1 MRRHNAR
8 VVALAV
14 LASAC
19 AGGSMPMPGLAKTN
33 VAPIVR
39 TCASDRL
46 PREIL
51 DGRIAAPKAPLHTVD
66 LVAPA
71 ARLRLAVAATEHDRE
86 FGLMCVTR
94 LLPQHGMIFVFSV
107 DHEQE
112 FWMKNTLVP
121 LDMVW
126 VKGNGEVTTIAAN
139 VPAVTLATPE
149 AVLPRRRGVGT
160 YVIEL
165 AAGEASADGIT
176 VGSRLVVPAL
186 EAAR

>member
-1 MRRHNAR
+1 MPERSAR
-8 VVALAV
+8 AVV
-14 LASAC
+14 LAFLVTVLAC
-19 AGGSMPMPGLAKTN
+19 GRVPAPGLARTD

-51 DGRIAAPKAPLHTVD
+51 DGRIAAPKSPLRTVD
-66 LVAPA
+66 LVAPTA
-71 ARLRLAVAATEHDRE
+71 KLRLAVADTERDRE
-86 FGLMCVTR
+86 VGLMCVTR
-94 LLPQHGMIFVFSV
+94 LRPQHGMLFVFSV

-121 LDMVW
+121 LDMIW
-126 VKGNGEVTTIAAN
+126 VKGNGEVTTVAAN

-149 AVLPRRRGVGT
+149 GVLPRRRGVGT

-176 VGSRLVVPAL
+176 VGSQLVVPAL